1 MKSIAAHAEKKGVV
15 LGLENTL
22 SAEENIEMVEKIGS
36 PFVRVYYD
44 IGNSFYNGYD
54 VPKEIR
60 MLGTKYISEMHF
72 KDGGSLLGKGK
83 IDMAAV
89 GQAVRDIGYAGW
101 IVLETSSPLGPQ
113 NSSAYNAGFIRG
125 LFA

>member
-1 MKSIAAHAEKKGVV
+1 
-15 LGLENTL
+15 
-22 SAEENIEMVEKIGS
+22 
-36 PFVRVYYD
+36 
-44 IGNSFYNGYD
+44 
-54 VPKEIR
+54 